1 MNRVDRAFRGVRS
14 FAGDVWVADYT
25 EQTRYKPEE
34 DRKAVVISEADLGDI
49 GTFHLQ
55 NDYGVAFWGVNFEE
69 NKDFFP
75 EGVQDC
81 ECMFKAKNVTKGG
94 WLLLCEL
101 KYNLDK
107 DPNNE
112 QNAEKA
118 YSQLKDTWN
127 LLKERHLFNSRKC
140 HTYLNIAMPSHEAG
154 KAPFS
159 AFLVPQDEQLKWIKK
174 NKIHLM
180 GYNEILIVNEGIL
193 LAPPPVI

>member
-25 EQTRYKPEE
+25 EQT
-34 DRKAVVISEADLGDI
+34 
-49 GTFHLQ
+49 
-55 NDYGVAFWGVNFEE
+55 
-69 NKDFFP
+69 
-75 EGVQDC
+75 
-81 ECMFKAKNVTKGG
+81 
-94 WLLLCEL
+94 
-101 KYNLDK
+101 
-107 DPNNE
+107 
-112 QNAEKA
+112 
-118 YSQLKDTWN
+118 
-127 LLKERHLFNSRKC
+127 FNSRKC

>member
-1 MNRVDRAFRGVRS
+1 MNRVERVFRGVRS
-14 FAGDVWVADYT
+14 YNGDVWVADYT
-25 EQTRYKPEE
+25 EQTRYMPEE
-34 DRKAVVISEADLGDI
+34 DRKGVVISEVEMNDI

-55 NDYGVAFWGVNFEE
+55 NHHNVDFWGVNFEE
-69 NKDFFP
+69 NKAFFP
-75 EGVQDC
+75 DGVQDC

-107 DPNNE
+107 NPNNE

-127 LLKERHLFNSRKC
+127 LLKEHHLFNSRKC
-140 HTYLNIAMPSHEAG
+140 RTYLNIAMPSHKAG

-159 AFLVPQDEQLKWIKK
+159 AFLVSQDEQLKWIKK
-174 NKIHLM
+174 NKIHLV
-180 GYNEILIVNEGIL
+180 GYNEMVIVNEGIL
-193 LAPPPVI
+193 SVPPPVI

>member
-1 MNRVDRAFRGVRS
+1 MNKVERVFRGVRGYN
-14 FAGDVWVADYT
+14 GDVWVADYT
-25 EQTRYKPEE
+25 EQTRYMPEE
-34 DRKAVVISEADLGDI
+34 DRKGVVISEEEMNDI
-49 GTFHLQ
+49 GSFHLQ
-55 NDYGVAFWGVNFEE
+55 NHHSVDFWGVNFEE
-69 NKDFFP
+69 NKGFFP
-75 EGVQDC
+75 DGVQDC

-118 YSQLKDTWN
+118 YSQLMDTWN
-127 LLKERHLFNSRKC
+127 LLKEQHLFNSRKC
-140 HTYLNIAMPSHEAG
+140 RTYLNIAMPSHKAG

-159 AFLVPQDEQLKWIKK
+159 AFVVLQDEHLKWIRK

-180 GYNEILIVNEGIL
+180 GYNEMVIVNEGIL
-193 LAPPPVI
+193 SVPPPVI

>member
-34 DRKAVVISEADLGDI
+34 DRKGVVISEADPGDI

-55 NDYGVAFWGVNFEE
+55 NDCGVAFWGVNFEE

-118 YSQLKDTWN
+118 LG
-127 LLKERHLFNSRKC
+127 
-140 HTYLNIAMPSHEAG
+140 IADRAYVLTNGVITHQGTGAELAG
-154 KAPFS
+154 S
-159 AFLVPQDEQLKWIKK
+159 EEIKK
-174 NKIHLM
+174 AYL
-180 GYNEILIVNEGIL
+180 GG
-193 LAPPPVI
+193 